1 VAEPFDL
8 ILCDIGLPDLNGF
21 ALARQIRAAGVDAP
35 LLALSGY
42 TSDQDRSLGLASGFD
57 NYLTKPIKASVLR
70 EEVRFQGSRPRSPRG
85 GAAVGSPAVVET
97 PAPVTV
103 APIVT
108 PAPPRR
114 RGVLGGL
121 VVIALGVP
129 FVLQPLG
136 VPNAASYLFIA
147 MGVAFLIAYVRGR
160 QYVYLIPMV
169 TLVSFGVA
177 LLLPTWIA
185 MRPESA
191 APAFVGVIAVGFIV
205 AFALSPQHR
214 WPLVPAVLLGVVAAG
229 RFVTGTSLIPG
240 PSSRTSSRWCSSGSA
255 RISSLSRRA
264 EAYARRRDRRR
275 DRRRGR
281 AGPLDRSASSDP
293 CRSLGLRFRAG
304 HVLRHVAA
312 VPLT

>member
-1 VAEPFDL
+1 MELLTRTLERDGHSVVGEQTGGAGRQRAIDEQWDL
-8 ILCDIGLPDLNGF
+8 ILVDIGLPDMNGHT
-21 ALARQIRAAGVDAP
+21 LARELREGGLTVP

-42 TSDQDRSLGLASGFD
+42 STDQDRALGLASGFD
-57 NYLTKPIKASVLR
+57 SYLTKPIRASALLA
-70 EEVRFQGSRPRSPRG
+70 EVRAQGLPPAQVVPPAAEAPTPR
-85 GAAVGSPAVVET
+85 
-97 PAPVTV
+97 V
-103 APIVT
+103 A
-108 PAPPRR
+108 PRR

-147 MGVAFLIAYVRGR
+147 MGGAFLISYLRGR

-169 TLVSFGVA
+169 TLVSFGIA

-191 APAFVGVIAVGFIV
+191 APAFVGVIAIGFVV

-229 RFVTGTSLIPG
+229 RFATGTSFIPASLEPYLVPVVLIG
-240 PSSRTSSRWCSSGSA
+240 VGA
-255 RISSLSRRA
+255 YLLA
-264 EAYARRRDRRR
+264 E
-275 DRRRGR
+275 
-281 AGPLDRSASSDP
+281 PQ
-293 CRSLGLRFRAG
+293 
-304 HVLRHVAA
+304 
-312 VPLT
+312 T

>member
-1 VAEPFDL
+1 VCDDDEPTTELLSETLRRDGHTVVTEKTGTAGRERAVAEPFDL

-70 EEVRFQGSRPRSPRG
+70 EEVRFQGSRLRSPRG

-147 MGVAFLIAYVRGR
+147 MGVAFLISYVRGR

-240 PSSRTSSRWCSSGSA
+240 SIEPYLVPVVLIGVGA
-255 RISSLSRRA
+255 YLLA
-264 EAYARRRDRRR
+264 E
-275 DRRRGR
+275 
-281 AGPLDRSASSDP
+281 PQS
-293 CRSLGLRFRAG
+293 
-304 HVLRHVAA
+304 
-312 VPLT
+312 

>member
-1 VAEPFDL
+1 VRILVIDDDEPTTELLSATLKRDGHTVVTETTGTAGRERAVAEPFDL

-147 MGVAFLIAYVRGR
+147 MGVAFLISYVRGR

-240 PSSRTSSRWCSSGSA
+240 SIEPYLVPVVLIGVGTY
-255 RISSLSRRA
+255 LLA
-264 EAYARRRDRRR
+264 E
-275 DRRRGR
+275 
-281 AGPLDRSASSDP
+281 PQS
-293 CRSLGLRFRAG
+293 
-304 HVLRHVAA
+304 
-312 VPLT
+312 

>member
-1 VAEPFDL
+1 VHILVIEDDQQVMELLTRTLERDGHSVVGEQTGEAGRQRAIDEQWDL
-8 ILCDIGLPDLNGF
+8 ILVDIGLPDMNGHT
-21 ALARQIRAAGVDAP
+21 LARELRQGGLTVP

-42 TSDQDRSLGLASGFD
+42 STDQDRALGLASGFD
-57 NYLTKPIKASVLR
+57 SYLTKPIRASALLA
-70 EEVRFQGSRPRSPRG
+70 EVRAQGSPPAQVVLP
-85 GAAVGSPAVVET
+85 AAEAPT
-97 PAPVTV
+97 PLV
-103 APIVT
+103 A
-108 PAPPRR
+108 PRR

-147 MGVAFLIAYVRGR
+147 MGGAFLISYLRGR

-169 TLVSFGVA
+169 TLVSFGIA

-191 APAFVGVIAVGFIV
+191 APAFVGVIAIGFVV

-229 RFVTGTSLIPG
+229 RFATGTSFIPAALEPYLVPVVLIG
-240 PSSRTSSRWCSSGSA
+240 VGA
-255 RISSLSRRA
+255 YLLA
-264 EAYARRRDRRR
+264 E
-275 DRRRGR
+275 
-281 AGPLDRSASSDP
+281 PQ
-293 CRSLGLRFRAG
+293 
-304 HVLRHVAA
+304 
-312 VPLT
+312 T

>member
-1 VAEPFDL
+1 MRILVIEDDPQTIELLLRVLEDDGHVVAGERTGTAGLQRAIATQWDL
-8 ILCDIGLPDLNGF
+8 IISDIGLPDMNGF
-21 ALARQIRAAGVDAP
+21 TFSRQLRQAGIDVP
-35 LLALSGY
+35 LVALSGY
-42 TSDQDRSLGLASGFD
+42 ATDEDRKLGLASGFD
-57 NYLTKPIKASVLR
+57 RYLAKPIKASVLR
-70 EEVRFQGSRPRSPRG
+70 EEIRLQVARPRPQPARDPEP
-85 GAAVGSPAVVET
+85 ALIGSPAA
-97 PAPVTV
+97 APVTV
-103 APIVT
+103 ALATV
-108 PAPPRR
+108 APRR

-147 MGVAFLIAYVRGR
+147 MGAAFLISYLRGR

-191 APAFVGVIAVGFIV
+191 APAFVGVIAIGFVV

-229 RFVTGTSLIPG
+229 RLVTGTSFIPASIEPYLVPIVLIAVG
-240 PSSRTSSRWCSSGSA
+240 A
-255 RISSLSRRA
+255 YLLA
-264 EAYARRRDRRR
+264 ERQ
-275 DRRRGR
+275 
-281 AGPLDRSASSDP
+281 
-293 CRSLGLRFRAG
+293 
-304 HVLRHVAA
+304 
-312 VPLT
+312 T